1 MGGAGGFPW
10 WWWWQERRCVPTDW
24 SRAACVLLIP
34 RDRLF
39 AAVGWSTPASAI
51 GWSTQSASVGCT
63 HTQRASLHPHVDV
76 VITAHYTVVTT
87 GVGGKSRRT
96 GEERDACNR
105 NDDANPHSTN
115 LQQGITGTHT
125 HTHTHNRSCAR
136 SQAGCSRSMPGPAG
150 KARALS
156 RAGCSTPQGR
166 YRMSN
171 DSLSAA
177 APRTSS
183 SRLAYAPWLLSSAQ
197 QRNGV
202 MATSAWVDAL
212 SGVTPPSREG
222 AANARLQYPCL
233 AAFTP
238 LR

>member
-1 MGGAGGFPW
+1 MAAGGCPHTEARVAAGGCPHTEARVAAGGCPKVGVWGGRFPW
-10 WWWWQERRCVPTDW
+10 WWRWQERRCVPTDW

-63 HTQRASLHPHVDV
+63 HTQRASHHPHVDV

-115 LQQGITGTHT
+115 LKQGITGTHT
-125 HTHTHNRSCAR
+125 HIHTHTHTTAVARDPRQAAPAACLGRPARHGRYHAQAAPRRRGAIACQTTRSRLLPPAQAR
-136 SQAGCSRSMPGPAG
+136 PGWHTRLGCSR
-150 KARALS
+150 LH
-156 RAGCSTPQGR
+156 
-166 YRMSN
+166 N
-171 DSLSAA
+171 SAM
-177 APRTSS
+177 
-183 SRLAYAPWLLSSAQ
+183 
-197 QRNGV
+197 G
-202 MATSAWVDAL
+202 
-212 SGVTPPSREG
+212 
-222 AANARLQYPCL
+222 
-233 AAFTP
+233 
-238 LR
+238 